1 MIACYLPLIV
11 GCHESLARYYT
22 VPCVI
27 LEKPGQIVILFNFL
41 KEKIDCEYPYNFR
54 SRSQLNFSPDVGEED
69 KIRK

>member
-1 MIACYLPLIV
+1 M
-11 GCHESLARYYT
+11 
-22 VPCVI
+22 I

-54 SRSQLNFSPDVGEED
+54 SRSQPNFSPDVGEEN